1 MTKEERLPKRSHK
14 LLLLV
19 LKFIPMVTALCYLL
33 NTVFAC
39 FGIDTPILSHISG
52 MSLLPWLFILIATFV
67 FRFCNTIV
75 HEAKHVQSHIC
86 MYYGV
91 DEDTEDAA
99 YLIGYIIM
107 KMYDGFAEL
116 LCPCQ

>member
-1 MTKEERLPKRSHK
+1 MVKQLFHIKNYWTIAVCYDADLGEVNSGFTRTDFNKRLSI
-14 LLLLV
+14 V
-19 LKFIPMVTALCYLL
+19 CIGTADSRAQFL
-33 NTVFAC
+33 
-39 FGIDTPILSHISG
+39 
-52 MSLLPWLFILIATFV
+52 
-67 FRFCNTIV
+67 NTIV

-86 MYYGV
+86 MYYGI

-116 LCPCQ
+116 LCSCQ

>member
-1 MTKEERLPKRSHK
+1 MVKQLFHIKNYWTLAVCYDADLGEVNSGFTRTDFNKRLSI
-14 LLLLV
+14 V
-19 LKFIPMVTALCYLL
+19 CI
-33 NTVFAC
+33 
-39 FGIDTPILSHISG
+39 G
-52 MSLLPWLFILIATFV
+52 MADSRAQFL
-67 FRFCNTIV
+67 NTIV

-116 LCPCQ
+116 LCSCQ

>member
-1 MTKEERLPKRSHK
+1 MVKQLFHIKNYWTIAVCYDADLGELNSGFTRTDFNKRLSI
-14 LLLLV
+14 V
-19 LKFIPMVTALCYLL
+19 CI
-33 NTVFAC
+33 
-39 FGIDTPILSHISG
+39 G
-52 MSLLPWLFILIATFV
+52 MADSRAQFL
-67 FRFCNTIV
+67 NTIV

-86 MYYGV
+86 MYYGI